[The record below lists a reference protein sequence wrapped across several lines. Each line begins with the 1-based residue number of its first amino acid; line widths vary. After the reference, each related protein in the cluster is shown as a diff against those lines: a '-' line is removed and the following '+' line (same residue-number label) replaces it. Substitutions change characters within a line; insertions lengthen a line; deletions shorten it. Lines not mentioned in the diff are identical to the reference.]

1 MFSTVTQ
8 NSSAESEL
16 ELPIVGSQLGIWLA
30 DQISPLKNGYTVA
43 HYSEL
48 QGRLDVACLQRAIR
62 LGLSEADTLHARFQ
76 DGDSGPVQYL
86 PLVVD
91 ADCLPDAEYLDLSD
105 QNDAPAAALALMRAD
120 LDQAQPAD
128 SGQALYRHIIFKL
141 GAAGNERWFWYQR
154 YHHVCVDGYSFSA
167 LTRRIAALYTDL
179 QQGHALSATPFVSF
193 VRVVD
198 EYQAYQQ
205 SALYQRDRQFW
216 QEYSADLALPVSLTA
231 HHAGQSFANVNALKQ
246 SFQLQRRAGLPG
258 DVSEPELLMAGIF
271 AYLSRMTGSARPV
284 LGMPFMRR
292 MGSAALNAIGPVV
305 NVLPLQLR
313 VDTQLSL
320 CELAKRLALE
330 LQRVRRHQRY
340 DAEQVQRDM
349 GTGRRPLYGPSIN
362 LKIYEQS
369 LQLGGVQATTHI
381 LAAGPIDDLEF
392 GIALEEH
399 RLVLSLTANPDRY
412 QPAELALHI
421 ERLSA
426 FLNALM
432 ASPHAPIHTLA
443 LMAPAEI
450 ARLDNWSAG
459 PVIALPEINT
469 VVDLFQQQAVRS
481 AEYKA
486 LVFGAETLD
495 FSALSARVAR
505 LARLLMQQGIGRGDI
520 VAIALPRSVDS
531 VVSVLAVL
539 SAGAAYLPLDLDYP
553 KDRLAMLC
561 DDAQPALLL
570 ALSDCDLPFQAQ
582 ALYLDSPDCMAQLSA
597 LSALPV
603 SDSERAAPLNKR
615 DLAYIIYTSGS
626 TGKPKGVMVSHG
638 SLVNLLISH
647 QHGFIADM
655 MQRLG
660 GRRVRAAHSTS
671 FSFDASWEPLFF
683 LLLGHELHL
692 CDEELRRDAQALLEL
707 IQAQQI
713 DMLDVPPPVLQQLLA
728 CGLAAANHVPDLI
741 LIGGEAVSPAL
752 WNELRQH
759 PHLHVYNFYGPTEYT
774 IDALGAC
781 VSQAEQPVIGLPV
794 ANTQAYVLNHALQKV
809 AQGVVGDL
817 YLAGEGMA
825 LGYLRRPGQTASR
838 FVANPFAEG
847 VMYRT
852 GDLVRWRTDGLLEF
866 IGRADFQIKV
876 RGFRIELGEVE
887 HALLKLAGVK
897 GAVVIAE
904 PLATS
909 HRLIAY
915 CTVEHDAPG
924 LSLDLLA
931 RLAEQLPDYMIPA
944 ALMILPDWP
953 LNVNGKI
960 DKQALPKPAQ
970 ESQSRP
976 AANEAERLLCNGV
989 AKVLG
994 LEILGPDDDFF
1005 HLGGDSIS
1013 AMVLGSELR
1022 RAGFLLRP
1030 RDVFSQRTPARMAT
1044 ILERLDNAPTAGSEA
1059 TGRLG
1064 RLPIVSWFA
1073 EHYGLERRFAQGVLL
1088 RIPKEIQL
1096 AHLQTALHAVQRSH
1110 PVLRA
1115 KTDEQGLLLTALAAT
1130 LDTTQPE
1137 QQQLLPQDDFSA
1149 VMDARFEAACTRLK
1163 PSAGKMMQAVHFVGE
1178 DDSYLMLVLHHLLI
1192 DGVSWRILLA
1202 DLQEASE
1209 AALNNTAALLLRE
1222 SCTVQDWAQ
1231 RLAGQIPARR
1241 SELALWQAA
1250 LAEPGRVLE
1259 PVRDTYGSASQCR
1272 TLLDAGLSVAL
1283 LFDLPAA
1290 YQAQI
1295 EEVMLLGVSLAYSEV
1310 FASPRVSVS
1319 LESHGRQLDDEHA
1332 DLSRTIG
1339 WLTSEYP
1346 LAIELKGLDLAGVCA
1361 GTHAAVEAVKAIKRS
1376 TRAIADKG
1384 LGYGIL
1390 RYLDDENGPALAKLE
1405 AAHRPQFLFNY
1416 LGRFTGGA
1424 EFWAPQSTAGYFA
1437 DAFAVNTDPTMPLL
1451 YGLEVNLFVEE
1462 SSSGPQLAL
1471 NWTWA
1476 TALFSEAEI
1485 AALHQRFTAYVAGL
1499 KHFALA
1505 QPLLAVDTLVGVE
1518 TPVSDSALRVLSQRY
1533 GPLAAVLPALPLQE
1547 GLLFHAQLGDA
1558 SSKYNSITRIE
1569 LLGALDIERLRDALE
1584 AVLVRHPQLAAM
1596 FDNESGNQ
1604 AMQLLPLVSGS
1615 KRRWPWAQQD
1625 LSHLNAAEQQ
1635 AELARLEHQEINR
1648 DFVIGEADLL
1658 LNALLVRQGHHQHTL
1673 CLTAHHLVVDGWST
1687 PIMLGDLLRAYGEGT
1702 LAATRVDYPTVVKQL
1717 AARPLAATREI
1728 WSDVL
1733 AGVKPTLLF
1742 GNNPEPSK
1750 VNTLELVV
1758 PKALEQALTAQAR
1771 QQGLT
1776 LNTMMQGMWAAL
1788 LSIMSGRNDVVF
1800 GSPVSGRFSPVKG
1813 IDEHIGLFSNT
1824 LPVRVRLN
1832 PHQPL
1837 LAQLAAVQAQQIQLL
1852 EHDGLGLGEIQRLAG
1867 APTLFDTLLVV
1878 ENYPEQD
1885 ELLARDYRGLRV
1897 GALRNRGYTHYPLTV
1912 LVLPGQQLRLVIE
1925 YRDVVQDAAQ
1935 LPERI
1940 LMLLNHLADEADLP
1954 WSAFKPQIQAEQ
1966 ALIQSLNA
1974 TDTPLPANTLCDLLQ
1989 AQAERTPDAVALQDV
2004 ERSLSYRQMRLEVAQ
2019 LAGHLQAAGV
2029 RAGDIVAVALP
2040 RSAHLSLALMAALQ
2054 VGAAYLPLDVGYPD
2068 ERLSY
2073 MVADAKPRLIISD
2086 STLAARFAAMGPLLL
2101 ADRLPEQAP
2110 QHDAVALTPD
2120 HAAYLLY
2127 TSGSTGRPKG
2137 VLVSHRAIVNRL
2149 VWMQH
2154 EYALQA
2160 DDVVLQKTPCSFDV
2174 SVWEFFWPLMY
2185 GAKLFM
2191 APSEAH
2197 KDPEELLLLIA
2208 EQQITTLHFV
2218 PSMLAA
2224 FIAQPNAL
2232 SPDCASLRRVFCS
2245 GEALPRELA
2254 DRYAAL
2260 IAAPLHNLY
2269 GPTEAAVDVTYKP
2282 AQDKDAGTERASSV
2296 PIGRPVWNTQL
2307 RVLDA
2312 YLREV
2317 PLGVAG
2323 DLYLTGV
2330 QLADGYLGRPSLTA
2344 GRFVADPFAVGER
2357 MYRTGDVVRY
2367 LPTGDVEYLGR
2378 SDDQLKIRGQ
2388 RIELGEIEAALL
2400 QQPGIARAVVHA
2412 RLLGVQTAATGADA
2426 RQLLAYAIAEDS
2438 QSPPD
2443 SLAVLAALAQVL
2455 PAYMVPVALIYL
2467 SEFPLSANGKL
2478 DRKALPEPAL
2488 LANSA
2493 RRAPRA
2499 GLESQ
2504 IANVFAQI
2512 LGQSAISAD
2521 DDFFMLGGHSLMAM
2535 RLAAALRSE
2544 LKRPVSVGQ
2553 IMVASSVQKLAA
2565 LLSDEQQAN
2574 DPNNAGFGEVLY
2586 LRAGLGKPLFFIHP
2600 ASGFAWQYSGFASQ
2614 LSSQWP
2620 LIGLQSPRP
2629 DGVIATCADMDEVCE
2644 RHLANLLRIQPQG
2657 PYHLLGYSFG
2667 GAVAHGL
2674 AARLQ
2679 AMGEQVAF
2687 LGLFDMYP
2695 PEEQDWTAPSEEVAN
2710 TELDREREQFMLAA
2724 EEGADEFMLRE
2735 KTEMFEQIV
2744 ANYADAVRLLSKA
2757 RSPRYEGKAQ
2767 LFVASRTLPADWDI
2781 QASWAAYVA
2790 ELEVH
2795 YLDCA
2800 HEDIVSPE
2808 SLTVLGPLLDQIL
2821 TKTLS

>member
-1 MFSTVTQ
+1 MLSTVTQ
-8 NSSAESEL
+8 NSSAESGL

-43 HYSEL
+43 HYTEL
-48 QGRLDVACLQRAIR
+48 QGALDVACLQRAVR
-62 LGLSEADTLHARFQ
+62 QGLSEADTLHARFRE
-76 DGDSGPVQYL
+76 GDSGPVQYL
-86 PLVVD
+86 PLAVD
-91 ADCLPDAEYLDLSD
+91 ADCLPDAEFLDLSD
-105 QNDAPAAALALMRAD
+105 QNDAGAAVLALMRAD
-120 LDQAQPAD
+120 LDQAGAAD
-128 SGQALYRHIIFKL
+128 SGQALYRHIIFK
-141 GAAGNERWFWYQR
+141 AGNERWFWYQR

-167 LTRRIAALYTDL
+167 LTRRIAAIYTDL
-179 QQGHALSATPFVSF
+179 QQGHAVSATPFVSF
-193 VRVVD
+193 ARVVD
-198 EYQAYQQ
+198 EYLAYQQ

-216 QEYSADLALPVSLTA
+216 QDYSADLAQPVSLTA
-231 HHAGQSFANVNALKQ
+231 HHGGQSFANVNALKQ
-246 SFQLQRRAGLPG
+246 SFQLQRSTGLPA

-284 LGMPFMRR
+284 LGVPFMRR

-313 VDTQLSL
+313 VDTGLSL

-349 GTGRRPLYGPSIN
+349 GAGRRPLYGPGIN

-369 LQLGGVQATTHI
+369 LQLGSLQATTHI
-381 LAAGPIDDLEF
+381 LAAGPVDDLEF
-392 GIALEEH
+392 GIALEEQQ
-399 RLVLSLTANPDRY
+399 LVLSLTANPDRY
-412 QPAELALHI
+412 QPEELVLHC

-432 ASPHAPIHTLA
+432 ASPHAPIDTLA
-443 LMAPAEI
+443 LLAPAET
-450 ARLDNWSAG
+450 ARLEKWSAG
-459 PVIALPEINT
+459 PAIALPEINT
-469 VVDLFQQQAVRS
+469 VIDLFQQQALQS
-481 AEYKA
+481 AGYKA

-495 FSALSARVAR
+495 FSGLSAKVAR

-570 ALSDCDLPFQAQ
+570 ALSNCDLLLQAQ

-597 LSALPV
+597 LSALPL
-603 SDSERAAPLNKR
+603 SDSDRAAPLNKA
-615 DLAYIIYTSGS
+615 DPAYIIYTSGS

-638 SLVNLLISH
+638 SLLNLLISH

-692 CDEELRRDAQALLEL
+692 CDEELRRDAQALHEF

-728 CGLAAANHVPDLI
+728 CGLAVANHVPDLI

-752 WNELRQH
+752 WNELRQY
-759 PHLHVYNFYGPTEYT
+759 PRLHVYNFYGPTEYT

-781 VSQAEQPVIGLPV
+781 VSQAKQPVIGRPV

-847 VMYRT
+847 RMYRT
-852 GDLVRWRTDGLLEF
+852 GDLVRWRSDGLLEF

-876 RGFRIELGEVE
+876 RGFRIEPGEVE
-887 HALLKLAGVK
+887 HALLKLPGVK

-904 PLATS
+904 PLGAS

-915 CTVEHDAPG
+915 CTAEHDAPG
-924 LSLDLLA
+924 LNLDLLA
-931 RLAEQLPDYMIPA
+931 RLAGQLPDYMVPS
-944 ALMILPDWP
+944 ALMILPAWP

-960 DKQALPKPAQ
+960 DKEALPKPAQ
-970 ESQSRP
+970 QSQSRP
-976 AANEAERLLCNGV
+976 AASDAEHLLCNGV

-1013 AMVLGSELR
+1013 AMALGSELR

-1044 ILERLDNAPTAGSEA
+1044 ILERLDSAPTAGSEA

-1073 EHYGLERRFAQGVLL
+1073 EHYGLDRCFAQGVLL
-1088 RIPKEIQL
+1088 RIPKEIQP
-1096 AHLQTALHAVQRSH
+1096 AHLHTALHALQRSH

-1115 KTDEQGLLLTALAAT
+1115 RADEQGLLLTADW
-1130 LDTTQPE
+1130 DTAQPE

-1149 VMDARFEAACTRLK
+1149 VMDARFAAACASLK
-1163 PSAGKMMQAVHFVGE
+1163 PSAGKMMQAVHFAGE
-1178 DDSYLMLVLHHLLI
+1178 AESFLMLVLHHLLI

-1241 SELALWQAA
+1241 AELALWQAA
-1250 LAEPGRVLE
+1250 LAGPSGGRVLD
-1259 PVRDTYGSASQCR
+1259 PVRDTYGSASQSR
-1272 TLLDAGLSVAL
+1272 TLLDAGLSAAL
-1283 LFDLPAA
+1283 LSDLPAA

-1295 EEVMLLGVSLAYSEV
+1295 EELMLLAVSLAYSEV

-1319 LESHGRQLDDEHA
+1319 LESHGRQLDDGHA

-1346 LAIELKGLDLAGVCA
+1346 LAIELKNLDLAGVAA
-1361 GTHAAVEAVKAIKRS
+1361 GSHAAAEAVKAIKRS

-1405 AAHRPQFLFNY
+1405 AANRPQFLFNY
-1416 LGRFTGGA
+1416 LGRFTGAA

-1437 DAFAVNTDPTMPLL
+1437 DAFAVHTDPTMPLL
-1451 YGLEVNLFVEE
+1451 YGLEVNLFTEE

-1476 TALFSEAEI
+1476 TALFSKAEI

-1499 KHFALA
+1499 MHFAKA
-1505 QPLLAVDTLVGVE
+1505 RPLLALDTLVGVE
-1518 TPVSDSALRVLSQRY
+1518 TPVSDSALHALSQRY

-1558 SSKYNSITRIE
+1558 GSKYNSITRIE
-1569 LLGALDIERLRDALE
+1569 LLGPLDTERLRDALE
-1584 AVLVRHPQLAAM
+1584 AVLDRHPQLAAM
-1596 FDNESGNQ
+1596 FDDESGSL
-1604 AMQLLPLVSGS
+1604 QLLPLVSGHG
-1615 KRRWPWAQQD
+1615 RRWPWAQQD
-1625 LSHLNAAEQQ
+1625 ISHLSKAEQQ
-1635 AELARLEHQEINR
+1635 AELARSEQQELNR
-1648 DFVIGEADLL
+1648 DFVIGGADIL
-1658 LNALLVRQGHHQHTL
+1658 LNALLIRQGHHQHTL

-1687 PIMLGDLLRAYGEGT
+1687 PILLGDLLRAYGDGT
-1702 LAATRVDYPTVVKQL
+1702 LAATRVDYATVVKQL
-1717 AARPLAATREI
+1717 AARPLAATRAI
-1728 WSDVL
+1728 WTDVL
-1733 AGVKPTLLF
+1733 AGVKPTVLF
-1742 GNNPEPSK
+1742 GDNPEPGK

-1758 PKALEQALTAQAR
+1758 PDALEQALTAKAR

-1776 LNTMMQGMWAAL
+1776 LNSMMQGMWAAL

-1800 GSPVSGRFSPVKG
+1800 GSPVSGRFSPGVE
-1813 IDEHIGLFSNT
+1813 EHIGLFSNT

-1885 ELLARDYRGLRV
+1885 ELLARDYHGLRV

-1925 YRDVVQDAAQ
+1925 YRDVVQDVARWA
-1935 LPERI
+1935 ERI
-1940 LMLLNHLADEADLP
+1940 LMLLSHLADDADLP
-1954 WSAFKPQIQAEQ
+1954 WAAFKPQIQAEQ

-1974 TDTPLPANTLCDLLQ
+1974 TDTPLPAHTLCDLLQ
-1989 AQAERTPDAVALQDV
+1989 AQAERTPDVVALQDV

-2029 RAGDIVAVALP
+2029 GAGDIVAVALP
-2040 RSAHLSLALMAALQ
+2040 RSAHLSLALMAVLEA
-2054 VGAAYLPLDVGYPD
+2054 GAAYLPLDVGYPA

-2086 STLAARFAAMGPLLL
+2086 STLAARFAGMGPLLL
-2101 ADRLPEQAP
+2101 ADRLPGQAP
-2110 QHDAVALTPD
+2110 QQAAVMLTPD

-2127 TSGSTGRPKG
+2127 TSGSTGHPKG

-2191 APSEAH
+2191 APPEAH
-2197 KDPEELLLLIA
+2197 KDPEELLALIA

-2282 AQDKDAGTERASSV
+2282 AQDKDVGTARASSV

-2330 QLADGYLGRPSLTA
+2330 QLADGYLGRASLTA
-2344 GRFVADPFAVGER
+2344 GRFVADPFAAGGR

-2412 RLLGVQTAATGADA
+2412 RLLGVQVAATGADA
-2426 RQLLAYAIAEDS
+2426 RQLLAYAIAEDC

-2443 SLAVLAALAQVL
+2443 PQAVLAALAQVL
-2455 PAYMVPVALIYL
+2455 PAYMVPVALVYL

-2478 DRKALPEPAL
+2478 DRKALPEPVL
-2488 LANSA
+2488 MANSA

-2512 LGQSAISAD
+2512 LGQSLISAE

-2600 ASGFAWQYSGFASQ
+2600 ASGFAWQYSGFARQ
-2614 LSSQWP
+2614 LSGQWP

-2629 DGVIATCADMDEVCE
+2629 DGVIATCANMDEVCD

-2695 PEEQDWTAPSEEVAN
+2695 PEEQDWTAPSEEEAN

-2744 ANYADAVRLLSKA
+2744 ANYADAVRLLSSA
-2757 RSPRYEGKAQ
+2757 HSSRFDGKAQ

-2781 QASWAAYVA
+2781 QARWAAYVE
-2790 ELEVH
+2790 ELEAH